1 MKTRKGFTLLE
12 MLIVIGII
20 AILVGVMMT
29 SFSGSS
35 DSARAAQCLNNM
47 RSLSN
52 AVIAFTAAYDPNVYP
67 AAGTYKYLAFDSR
80 KGGMV
85 PLTEGGWIGLGRG
98 DSEVGSYYAD
108 DDKAQYYA
116 ITNGV
121 IWRYI
126 RGGRSSYTCP
136 THVLAARKEKL
147 TPAWSYVMNSYFGWK
162 VDGKPAKNHDV
173 RRRRSDMNLP
183 FYYKASNVGTLSR
196 SPSKTLL
203 FAEMPFVEQPGL
215 QTAQFST
222 GSGIAFDA
230 VLQYDANEEGLNP
243 NLSSAANNGQSESI
257 GFNHRNGK
265 HGDYMAHVAFA
276 DGHVEKIPLRG
287 GAADIKK
294 LTTYLCAGRG
304 YTLTAKGYEKAD

>member
-1 MKTRKGFTLLE
+1 MKTEKGFTLIE
-12 MLIVIGII
+12 MLIVMGII
-20 AILVGVMMT
+20 AVLVGVMMM

-52 AVIAFTAAYDPNVYP
+52 AVIAYGMETADYP
-67 AAGTYKYLAFDSR
+67 PAGTYQFRMISK
-80 KGGMV
+80 KGKLET
-85 PLTEGGWIGLGRG
+85 PYRQGWIGYNRG
-98 DSEVGSYYAD
+98 NSPVGPYYTGD
-108 DDKAQYYA
+108 DTAQYFA
-116 ITNGV
+116 LTNGA

-126 RGGRSSYTCP
+126 RGGRDAYTCP
-136 THVLAARKEKL
+136 AHVLAARKEKV

-162 VDGKPAKNHDV
+162 SKGVASTSELRIREFDQ
-173 RRRRSDMNLP
+173 NLA
-183 FYYKASNVGTLSR
+183 FYYSNDKTSSR

-203 FAEMPFVEQPGL
+203 FAEMPFVEQAGL

-222 GSGIAFDA
+222 GASDA
-230 VLQYDANEEGLNP
+230 NDTILQYDASSESGLDAE
-243 NLSSAANNGQSESI
+243 LSCAASGTSESI

-287 GAADIKK
+287 GASDIKK
-294 LTTYLCAGRG
+294 LTTWLCVGHG
-304 YTLTAKGYEKAD
+304 YVLSGKSYEKAE